1 MGVEN
6 LFTKTGAT
14 TEKKVKLANDLLLI
28 NHLKNIDDIDQ
39 IDDKCFKSITS
50 TVGEKKGKVLET
62 INSFLDSPSPL
73 GDDAS
78 LDEIKKAAQEI
89 STEIKLKDNFQKIA
103 NDLLLINHLKYIDNI
118 DNIDQIDDKFFESI
132 TLADPPPATDEEKK
146 GKVLETINSFLDSPS
161 PLGDDA
167 SLGQIKNKAKEISKT
182 INLTDLFS
190 EEGIPLD
197 DDDLTKNKLYDRGFT
212 AEKLIGFATKEIT
225 QDNLKLDLRL
235 PKILGENIDI
245 LRDNTLSKED
255 KKSIVD
261 GITSIIEKAGQDE
274 NKKNVVAAIL
284 PIVSLLDA
292 DADFKNNKDAIFNSL
307 IKRSYKEEVI
317 KSIFKDENDG
327 KTKIDDAR
335 KKDLSSYQRD
345 REIKKEV
352 GLDHSKLDFARH
364 ALLEVAFYSA
374 GSVVSLVEGL
384 ARGFVTPIASA
395 VSAVGF
401 EFVGGEVDLA
411 RDHQFGL
418 NEPFKNL
425 TESHSWARMAR
436 NKISQDGGHDL
447 EQQSD
452 WVHGVLKGVGFAVG
466 VIAGSAFGVLAG
478 LGLGLVKAVDARIKK
493 VTGYHDKKTD
503 FNARLSVDTEVD
515 IKINKD
521 EKKIEFTDEFQD
533 KIQERQKE
541 GGLIKI
547 SEKQNCYIGVGLKFE
562 TSSNKVD
569 AKNGYIEVNDVYRD
583 NDEDGKKIK
592 KGDKISKITVEGKE
606 IDFIN
611 GTFEEN
617 GKVTGI
623 NLDDVGEKL
632 AELLLKTPR
641 DTKVSLTVVGKDKDI
656 ELDKKVFIKNDGGR
670 KLSDGLN
677 HDFVSID
684 KANDKDITSA
694 FNKFNGSKTVK
705 TKAKSP
711 AQTIR
716 QAMAT
721 QALEDE
727 RGSRR

>member
-1 MGVEN
+1 MISVLN
-6 LFTKTGAT
+6 LLHQQS
-14 TEKKVKLANDLLLI
+14 EK
-28 NHLKNIDDIDQ
+28 
-39 IDDKCFKSITS
+39 
-50 TVGEKKGKVLET
+50 KKGKVLET

-352 GLDHSKLDFARH
+352 GLDHSWTDFAKH
-364 ALLEVAFYSA
+364 Y
-374 GSVVSLVEGL
+374 
-384 ARGFVTPIASA
+384 T
-395 VSAVGF
+395 
-401 EFVGGEVDLA
+401 
-411 RDHQFGL
+411 
-418 NEPFKNL
+418 
-425 TESHSWARMAR
+425 
-436 NKISQDGGHDL
+436 
-447 EQQSD
+447 
-452 WVHGVLKGVGFAVG
+452 
-466 VIAGSAFGVLAG
+466 
-478 LGLGLVKAVDARIKK
+478 
-493 VTGYHDKKTD
+493 
-503 FNARLSVDTEVD
+503 
-515 IKINKD
+515 
-521 EKKIEFTDEFQD
+521 
-533 KIQERQKE
+533 
-541 GGLIKI
+541 
-547 SEKQNCYIGVGLKFE
+547 
-562 TSSNKVD
+562 
-569 AKNGYIEVNDVYRD
+569 
-583 NDEDGKKIK
+583 
-592 KGDKISKITVEGKE
+592 
-606 IDFIN
+606 
-611 GTFEEN
+611 
-617 GKVTGI
+617 
-623 NLDDVGEKL
+623 
-632 AELLLKTPR
+632 
-641 DTKVSLTVVGKDKDI
+641 
-656 ELDKKVFIKNDGGR
+656 
-670 KLSDGLN
+670 
-677 HDFVSID
+677 
-684 KANDKDITSA
+684 
-694 FNKFNGSKTVK
+694 
-705 TKAKSP
+705 
-711 AQTIR
+711 
-716 QAMAT
+716 
-721 QALEDE
+721 
-727 RGSRR
+727 